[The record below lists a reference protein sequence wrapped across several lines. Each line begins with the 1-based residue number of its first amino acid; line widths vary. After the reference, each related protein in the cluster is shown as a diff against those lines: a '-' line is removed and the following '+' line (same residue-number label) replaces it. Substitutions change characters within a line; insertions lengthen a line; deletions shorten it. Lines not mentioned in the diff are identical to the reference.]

1 MMGNQELHKNVED
14 AIRQFWAVREEQ
26 GKSQGKE
33 SGKDRGTRVSV
44 TGGKQLNGFV
54 KLLTQLCTDAGVA
67 QDAIKISTKEV
78 ILPGYFRP
86 TKRWDMIVL
95 VNGHLHAV
103 IELKSQFGSLGN
115 NANNRAEE
123 AIGNAHDFWTAYR
136 EGAFK
141 PSPKP
146 WLGYLFLL
154 EDSKKSHAPV
164 KIDEPHFKVF
174 PEFKDASYVN
184 RYSILC
190 QKLIRER
197 LYDAAAL
204 LLSIPNSSA
213 KGHFTEPEPEATIE
227 RFAKSLVA
235 HISVNSTK

>member
-1 MMGNQELHKNVED
+1 MNTQELHKNVQE
-14 AIRQFWAVREEQ
+14 AIRQFWAVREKQ
-26 GKSQGKE
+26 GKSQSKE
-33 SGKDRGTRVSV
+33 SGKDRGTRASV
-44 TGGKQLNGFV
+44 TGGKQLDGFI
-54 KLLTQLCTDAGVA
+54 KLFIQLCTDAGVT
-67 QDAIKISTKEV
+67 QDAIKVGTKEV

-86 TKRWDMIVL
+86 TKRWDLIVVAHGQL
-95 VNGHLHAV
+95 LAV

-141 PSPKP
+141 PSPRP

-154 EDSKKSHAPV
+154 EDSKKSHAAV
-164 KIDEPHFKVF
+164 NIDEPHFKVF
-174 PEFKDASYVN
+174 PEFKNASYVD

-190 QKLIRER
+190 QKLLRER

-204 LLSIPNSSA
+204 LLSVPNSSA
-213 KGHFTEPEPEATIE
+213 NGKFKEPEPEATIE
-227 RFAKSLVA
+227 RFAQSLVA
-235 HISVNSTK
+235 HITVHVTK

>member
-1 MMGNQELHKNVED
+1 MSSQKLHKNVQE
-14 AIRQFWAVREEQ
+14 AIRQFWAVREKQ

-33 SGKDRGTRVSV
+33 SDKDRGARASV
-44 TGGKQLNGFV
+44 TGGKQLDGFI
-54 KLLTQLCTDAGVA
+54 KLTTQLCTDAGVA
-67 QDAIKISTKEV
+67 QDAIKIGTKEV

-86 TKRWDMIVL
+86 TKRWDLIVV
-95 VNGHLHAV
+95 VNGQLLAV
-103 IELKSQFGSLGN
+103 IEFKSQFGSLGN

-154 EDSKKSHAPV
+154 EDSKKSHAAV
-164 KIDEPHFKVF
+164 KIDEPHYNVF
-174 PEFKDASYVN
+174 PEFKNASYVD

-190 QKLIRER
+190 QKLLRER
-197 LYDAAAL
+197 LYDATAL
-204 LLSIPNSSA
+204 LLSVPNSSA
-213 KGHFTEPEPEATIE
+213 QGHFIEPEPEATIE

-235 HISVNSTK
+235 HITANSTQ

>member
-1 MMGNQELHKNVED
+1 MMNNTQLNELVEK
-14 AIRQFWAVREEQ
+14 AVRHFWDIREKQ
-26 GKSQGKE
+26 GKNQGNSSE
-33 SGKDRGTRVSV
+33 KDRGARASV
-44 TGGKQLNGFV
+44 TGGKQLDGFIQ
-54 KLLTQLCTDAGVA
+54 LLTELCKDAGVP
-67 QDAIKISTKEV
+67 QDAVKIGTKEV
-78 ILPGYFRP
+78 VLPGFFRP
-86 TKRWDMIVL
+86 TKRWDLIIVVQEQL
-95 VNGHLHAV
+95 LAV
-103 IELKSQFGSLGN
+103 VELKSQFGSLGN

-154 EDSKKSHAPV
+154 EDSEKSRSAV
-164 KIDEPHFKVF
+164 KVDEPHFKVF
-174 PEFKDASYVN
+174 SEFKNASYVD

-190 QKLIRER
+190 RKLLRER

-204 LLSIPNSSA
+204 LLSVPNSSA
-213 KGHFTEPEPEATIE
+213 KGKFVEPEPEATIA

-235 HISVNSTK
+235 HISANTD